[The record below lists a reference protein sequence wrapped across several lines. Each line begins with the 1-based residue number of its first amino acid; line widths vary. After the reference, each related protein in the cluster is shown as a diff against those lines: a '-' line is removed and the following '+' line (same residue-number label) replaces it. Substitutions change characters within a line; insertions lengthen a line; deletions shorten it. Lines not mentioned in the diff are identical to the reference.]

1 MTLTEAHQHLF
12 SDEVPPMTDREAEEL
27 VEREEALECEGG
39 VGYIAPPPV
48 ELMALHECQKIDSR
62 EAYEEMTDWQDIQ
75 RTNEDDEACP
85 LALWYDTSAELEG
98 VY

>member
-27 VEREEALECEGG
+27 VEREEALEREGV

-48 ELMALHECQKIDSR
+48 ELLKLHECQKVDSR
-62 EAYEEMTDWQDIQ
+62 EVYDDLTDWQ
-75 RTNEDDEACP
+75 DEACP
-85 LALWYDTSAELEG
+85 LAAWYDTSAELEG